1 MHTRFEALWVP
12 VAGRGVMLPSEKNG
26 REDQN
31 RPETFLPSG
40 ESGREEQFGDLEA
53 ENRAAAEKI
62 EAEVRRLE
70 GVFNRFDAKSAV
82 AALNRSREKAKVE
95 DEDLWFLLEFCEQM
109 RAATQ
114 GHFDIAALSSGRTG
128 EARFTLYHPSHEIKL
143 SKGCVLDFGGIAK
156 GYALEKV
163 RKILCEEN
171 GVESALLNFGGS
183 SVLGIGH
190 HPLGPCWKVAAEEPS
205 PEGDGGE
212 SAKDATAGSSSGA
225 GREFELRDNALS
237 VSGRSRDGRNH
248 IINPRTG
255 RAPSRE
261 GNIAVQGRSALV
273 CEALSTALY
282 AAEPEVRNEIIANF
296 EGYTVTEYER

>member
-12 VAGRGVMLPSEKNG
+12 VAGQGVMLPSEKNG
-26 REDQN
+26 REEQN

-143 SKGCVLDFGGIAK
+143 SKGCVMDFGGIAK

-190 HPLGPCWKVAAEEPS
+190 HPLGPCWKV
-205 PEGDGGE
+205 D
-212 SAKDATAGSSSGA
+212 
-225 GREFELRDNALS
+225 EFELCDSALS
-237 VSGRSRDGRNH
+237 ISGRSRDGRNH

-261 GNIAVQGRSALV
+261 GDIAVQGRSALV